1 MKWHAMIFLCLVGI
15 LRANEAFTSQEIPL
29 TIEPIGITGTPV
41 TNERVEA
48 GLGKARE
55 ALRALPGFQ
64 TNDVPTHLRLA
75 EILSQQGD
83 PNGAIEEYQA
93 AIQLN
98 PEMAG
103 AFRGLGAVY
112 IDTHEWEKAEQ
123 ALRKG
128 VELNPQDHQTWYWLG
143 RSLIAQEHFHRAQEA
158 LETATHI
165 PPNDAETFSDLGLT
179 FMAQGHRHEA
189 ETALKNAIERQPDFA
204 EAHHRLEQVRASR
217 DNPHQLIQ
225 SARNILQTLFRRE

>member
-1 MKWHAMIFLCLVGI
+1 MKWHTTIFLGLLGTWSGNI
-15 LRANEAFTSQEIPL
+15 AYPAQEPPL
-29 TIEPIGITGTPV
+29 TTEEAGVSGTPV

-48 GLGKARE
+48 GLRKTRE

-64 TNDVPTHLRLA
+64 TNDAPTHLRLA
-75 EILSQQGD
+75 EVLNQQGD
-83 PNGAIEEYQA
+83 PNGAIEEYQT

-98 PEMAG
+98 PEMTK

-128 VELNPQDHQTWYWLG
+128 VELNPQDHQAWYWLG
-143 RSLIAQEHFHRAQEA
+143 RSLIAQEQFQWAQEA

-165 PPNDAETFSDLGLT
+165 PPHDAETFSDLGLA
-179 FMAQGHRHEA
+179 FMAQGNIHEA
-189 ETALKNAIERQPDFA
+189 ETALKNAIARQPDFA
-204 EAHHRLEQVRASR
+204 EAHHRLERVRAAQ
-217 DNPHQLIQ
+217 DNSQELIR
-225 SARNILQTLFRRE
+225 SAQQILRTLFRRE